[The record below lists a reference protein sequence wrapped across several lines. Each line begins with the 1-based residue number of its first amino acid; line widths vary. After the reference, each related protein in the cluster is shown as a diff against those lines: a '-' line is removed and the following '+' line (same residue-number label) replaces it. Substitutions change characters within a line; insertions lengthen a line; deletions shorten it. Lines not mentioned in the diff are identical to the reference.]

1 MLHQLFGEHWI
12 NGQNLPGISGAG
24 HYGYETPGQAR
35 LGPDDFAQGKG
46 EFKNTVVT
54 NWLQG
59 LGFTIAKIKEIG
71 SQIDQ
76 KEPEEFLKYLTS
88 LVGLVS
94 GFGQAKDKLGMSL
107 DATLADITSEQ
118 SKTAVSGFMERAQN
132 LKDLSAELANYTGDA
147 QIQKAQALL
156 GLANQYYQDQRQY
169 LTNLMQLA
177 KDINSSIEDQKRG
190 IRYSLLGTE
199 GQKSFL
205 QKEMEGFQQE
215 LLGTSDPSRVKELVA
230 KIQADAGALFN
241 LYGADSPDRT
251 AVANSLIAMLDW
263 VNGVAQQKIKEE
275 ETAVVGANAG
285 LPDVMEANKRLFT
298 DVNGVLTPLPANI
311 TATSTAFDSAT
322 ASASRL
328 ATVFDRLSDRMMQ
341 ALNTQAVS
349 PGGGSTTNGGGG
361 LSYSGLRTYGGEMA
375 TRTA

>member
-1 MLHQLFGEHWI
+1 
-12 NGQNLPGISGAG
+12 
-24 HYGYETPGQAR
+24 
-35 LGPDDFAQGKG
+35 
-46 EFKNTVVT
+46 
-54 NWLQG
+54 
-59 LGFTIAKIKEIG
+59 
-71 SQIDQ
+71 
-76 KEPEEFLKYLTS
+76 
-88 LVGLVS
+88 
-94 GFGQAKDKLGMSL
+94 
-107 DATLADITSEQ
+107 
-118 SKTAVSGFMERAQN
+118 
-132 LKDLSAELANYTGDA
+132 
-147 QIQKAQALL
+147 
-156 GLANQYYQDQRQY
+156 
-169 LTNLMQLA
+169 MQLA

-205 QKEMEGFQQE
+205 QREMEGFQRE
-215 LLGTSDPSRVKELVA
+215 LLGTTDPSRVKELVA

-263 VNGVAQQKIKEE
+263 VNGVAQAKIKEE

-328 ATVFDRLSDRMMQ
+328 ATVFDRLSDRML
-341 ALNTQAVS
+341 AAFNSSAAPDRS
-349 PGGGSTTNGGGG
+349 GGGSTTNGGGG
-361 LSYSGLRTYGGEMA
+361 LSYSGLRTYGGELA

>member
-1 MLHQLFGEHWI
+1 MLNQLFGKTRLG
-12 NGQNLPGISGAG
+12 GQDMAGISGASK
-24 HYGYETPGQAR
+24 YGYTDVQDGY
-35 LGPDDFAQGKG
+35 
-46 EFKNTVVT
+46 FKNTAVT
-54 NWLQG
+54 QWLQEG
-59 LGFTIAKIKEIG
+59 LGFTVAKIKEIG
-71 SQIDQ
+71 MQIDQ
-76 KEPEEFLKYLTS
+76 KEPEDFLKYLGS
-88 LVGLVS
+88 LVNLVV
-94 GFGQAKDKLGMSL
+94 GFRDLKKNLSMGT

-147 QIQKAQALL
+147 QIQHAQQLL

-169 LTNLMQLA
+169 LTALMQMA

-205 QKEMEGFQQE
+205 QQEMEGFQKE

-298 DVNGVLTPLPANI
+298 DVNGALGPLPANV
-311 TATSTAFDSAT
+311 TATSTAFDVAAS
-322 ASASRL
+322 SASRL
-328 ATVFDRLSDRMMQ
+328 ATVFDRLSDKMLSSFNSAAAPDR
-341 ALNTQAVS
+341 S
-349 PGGGSTTNGGGG
+349 GGGSTTGGGG
-361 LSYSGLRTYGGEMA
+361 VSYSALRTYGNEMA

>member
-1 MLHQLFGEHWI
+1 MDLA
-12 NGQNLPGISGAG
+12 S
-24 HYGYETPGQAR
+24 
-35 LGPDDFAQGKG
+35 
-46 EFKNTVVT
+46 TV
-54 NWLQG
+54 Q
-59 LGFTIAKIKEIG
+59 EI
-71 SQIDQ
+71 Q
-76 KEPEEFLKYLTS
+76 
-88 LVGLVS
+88 
-94 GFGQAKDKLGMSL
+94 
-107 DATLADITSEQ
+107 DAQ
-118 SKTAVSGFMERAQN
+118 SKTAVDSFTERAQN
-132 LKDLSAELANYTGDA
+132 LKELSKELSYYAGDEQLKHA
-147 QIQKAQALL
+147 QELIQLSS
-156 GLANQYYQDQRQY
+156 QYFNDQRQY
-169 LTNLMQLA
+169 LTNLLQLS
-177 KDINSSIEDQKRG
+177 KDITQSISDQKRG
-190 IRYSLLGTE
+190 IQFSLLGTE

-311 TATSTAFDSAT
+311 TATSTAFDSA
-322 ASASRL
+322 ASSASRL

-341 ALNTQAVS
+341 AFNTQHVS
-349 PGGGSTTNGGGG
+349 PGGGSTTGGGGGG